1 MVTGRTAWVHG
12 LGLEQRADRVQRIL
26 QVTVAPAVDEGEAA
40 LRPVQAQ
47 DQPHGG
53 GLARAVRPE
62 EPCHPARFDREGQV
76 VYGRLA
82 AVDLGQ
88 ILRFDHAAA
97 PCPERAC
104 TVDQH
109 PRYPAAAADLSA
121 D

>member
-1 MVTGRTAWVHG
+1 M
-12 LGLEQRADRVQRIL
+12 QRIL

-62 EPCHPARFDREGQV
+62 EPRHPARFDREGQV
-76 VYGRLA
+76 VHGGLA

-97 PCPERAC
+97 PCPERMC
-104 TVDQH
+104 YLGTMFW
-109 PRYPAAAADLSA
+109 
-121 D
+121 